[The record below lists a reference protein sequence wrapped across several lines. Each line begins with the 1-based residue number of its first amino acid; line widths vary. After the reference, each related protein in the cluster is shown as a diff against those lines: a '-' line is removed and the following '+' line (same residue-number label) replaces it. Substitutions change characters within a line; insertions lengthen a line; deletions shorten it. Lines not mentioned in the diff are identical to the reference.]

1 MTDKKEIAARLML
14 LEKQLVGL
22 MAQVR
27 LLYEDIIG
35 DTDATL

>member
-1 MTDKKEIAARLML
+1 MTEKEEIAARLML

-22 MAQVR
+22 IAQVR
-27 LLYEDIIG
+27 LLCEDIIG